1 MPTQFLQKL
10 GSMMAFG
17 QRRMISP
24 DLDGAGAVM
33 I

>member
-1 MPTQFLQKL
+1 MPTKIPAKA